1 MELSRN
7 SEDLYCV
14 LLVWHVA
21 CNISSP
27 MFWNCVVTQ
36 KIHTAVCWR
45 GDVARNIST
54 LLFWDR
60 VVTQK
65 TLLWFSDM
73 SHSAEELCSGFL
85 ATFVARGF
93 EGFP

>member
-7 SEDLYCV
+7 PEDLYCI
-14 LLVWHVA
+14 LLVRNVA
-21 CNISSP
+21 HSP

-36 KIHTAVCWR
+36 KIHTAVFWH

-60 VVTQK
+60 VLTQK
-65 TLLWFSDM
+65 TLLWSSDM
-73 SHSAEELCSGFL
+73 RHSAEDLYCGFL

-93 EGFP
+93 EGFS